1 MMEMDMLQWA
11 MNNGVGVV
19 FALLMFY
26 MCNTAIRKNTQ
37 AIEILTQ
44 YIKLRK

>member
-1 MMEMDMLQWA
+1 MESELLQWA
-11 MNNGVGVV
+11 MNNGAGVV

-26 MCNTAIRKNTQ
+26 MCNTAIKKNTE